1 MEEFFVYFK
10 GPADLIKSLNIA
22 SSGLT
27 RSLPSIAQIREFDTS
42 LLDFFRC
49 LLTSDAPLVYSEPSP
64 FYQSGLQARKYG
76 WAVIEESSAGWTA
89 EFSSPLH
96 RLWMSFHLLEQPLDD
111 RFKTMTLVQFVTSV
125 ISHFSPAVLRSSD
138 RQSMSSLSATSPEP
152 HWQTEFYRAAYALT
166 NGRGIW
172 LSPEYGTDLGI
183 PRRGSID
190 FHVGEKKWAIDILRD
205 GDKVED
211 HLRRFNTPGAYHHW
225 IQTGAITD
233 YIILDFRINQAK
245 KNYPGTLPLFPNSKF
260 IIHIYILLLGANEY
274 YRVIFKDDY
283 SGFDLIGCNCNIV
296 STNSLL

>member
-1 MEEFFVYFK
+1 MRRWFT
-10 GPADLIKSLNIA
+10 LSL
-22 SSGLT
+22 
-27 RSLPSIAQIREFDTS
+27 
-42 LLDFFRC
+42 
-49 LLTSDAPLVYSEPSP
+49 VP

-111 RFKTMTLVQFVTSV
+111 RFKTMTLVQFLRPP
-125 ISHFSPAVLRSSD
+125 FYVLSICYLPPSRTGKPNFIA
-138 RQSMSSLSATSPEP
+138 Q
-152 HWQTEFYRAAYALT
+152 AYALT

-190 FHVGEKKWAIDILRD
+190 FHVGEKRWAIDILRD

-211 HLRRFNTPGAYHHW
+211 HLRRFNTPGVYHHW

-245 KNYPGTLPLFPNSKF
+245 KNYPG
-260 IIHIYILLLGANEY
+260 ANEY

-283 SGFDLIGCNCNIV
+283 SGFDLIDCNYNIV